1 MSPAASAQFAKA
13 AKSKPKRRRPS
24 SLSIRVSDEE
34 RAILKRKAG
43 KRSLGAYVRHVALGE
58 QEAPRRKA
66 AATPSVDYA
75 MLGQVL
81 GKLGKSEAVACLFL
95 LLVAAE
101 GRRVAMTEKDRAA
114 LHAAC
119 ANVREVRALVMGALG
134 LRGGEE

>member
-1 MSPAASAQFAKA
+1 MSPAISAQFAKA
-13 AKSKPKRRRPS
+13 AAKPKRRRPS

-43 KRSLGAYVRHVALGE
+43 KRSLGAYVRHVVLGE

-66 AATPSVDYA
+66 AAKPSIDYA

-81 GKLGKSEAVACLFL
+81 GKLGKPEQVSCLFL
-95 LLVAAE
+95 LAVAAE

-119 ANVREVRALVMGALG
+119 ADVREMRTLLVGALG
-134 LRGGEE
+134 LRGEE